1 MSKQSANQ
9 RNKQRQGNSKPASNA
24 ASSRPLASTK
34 ADQTASKANGT
45 TATKPVETKVSE
57 PPTTKPAPLS
67 VAAKSGPKGAAKSAQ
82 PGAKA
87 GTLKRAQQRRQ
98 ERTQS
103 RFQQQ
108 REDTRSRL
116 ATILTIAVVVVLAGS
131 LITYLVIRNNAGTDP
146 LAQAQQIV
154 DPNYGPIDGVY
165 CDANEQLAY
174 HIHAHLTIYMNGQQ
188 VPLVA
193 NTGIAPVGVTS
204 NANVTCLY
212 WLHTHDNTGVIH
224 IESPTTKIYTLSQFF
239 DIWERFS
246 SSSSAFPTELS
257 SSTGWVIYVNGK
269 QVNTDFSHLQ
279 LHAHD
284 LITLAYNSPGI
295 KPDTTYAWQGL

>member
-9 RNKQRQGNSKPASNA
+9 RNKQRQGNNKSANNA
-24 ASSRPLASTK
+24 APSRPLTSVKPA
-34 ADQTASKANGT
+34 QTASKANGT
-45 TATKPVETKVSE
+45 TATKPVEAKANG
-57 PPTTKPAPLS
+57 TTTAKPAQI
-67 VAAKSGPKGAAKSAQ
+67 ATKSGSTGTPKPAQQGAN
-82 PGAKA
+82 A

-98 ERTQS
+98 QKTQN
-103 RFQQQ
+103 RFAQQ
-108 REDTRSRL
+108 RDDAKSRL

-131 LITYLVIRNNAGTDP
+131 LITYLVIRNNAGTDN

-154 DPNYGPIDGVY
+154 DPGYQPIDGVY
-165 CDANEQLAY
+165 CDTLEQSVE
-174 HIHAHLTIYMNGQQ
+174 HIHAHLSIFMNGQQ

-204 NANVTCLY
+204 SANVTCYY

-224 IESPTTKIYTLSQFF
+224 IESPTTRSYTLNQFF

-246 SSSSAFPTELS
+246 SSTSPFPTELS

-269 QVNTDFSHLQ
+269 QVNTDFNHLQ

>member
-1 MSKQSANQ
+1 MSKQSAN
-9 RNKQRQGNSKPASNA
+9 RRSKQRQGNNKPANNTV
-24 ASSRPLASTK
+24 SSRPLASAK

-45 TATKPVETKVSE
+45 TATKPV
-57 PPTTKPAPLS
+57 
-67 VAAKSGPKGAAKSAQ
+67 AAKANGATATKSAPISTKSGSTGTPKPAQ
-82 PGAKA
+82 PGANA

-98 ERTQS
+98 QKTQS
-103 RFQQQ
+103 RVEQQ

-131 LITYLVIRNNAGTDP
+131 LITYLVIRNNAGTDN

-212 WLHTHDNTGVIH
+212 WLHTHDATGVIH
-224 IESPTTKIYTLSQFF
+224 IESPTTKIYTLNQFF
-239 DIWERFS
+239 DVWERFS

-269 QVNTDFSHLQ
+269 QVNTDFNHLQ
-279 LHAHD
+279 LQAHA

>member
-9 RNKQRQGNSKPASNA
+9 RNKQRQGNNKPAGNT
-24 ASSRPLASTK
+24 ASSRPLTSAK

-45 TATKPVETKVSE
+45 TTTKPVETKANG
-57 PPTTKPAPLS
+57 TTATKPAPT
-67 VAAKSGPKGAAKSAQ
+67 AKSGSSVSTKPAQ
-82 PGAKA
+82 S

-98 ERTQS
+98 QKTQS
-103 RFQQQ
+103 RVEQQ

-131 LITYLVIRNNAGTDP
+131 LITYLVIRNNAGTGT

-154 DPNYGPIDGVY
+154 DANYGPIDGVY
-165 CDANEQLAY
+165 CSANEQLAY

-212 WLHTHDNTGVIH
+212 WLHTHDATGVIH
-224 IESPTTKIYTLSQFF
+224 IESPTTKIYTLNQFF

-279 LHAHD
+279 LQAHD
-284 LITLAYNSPGI
+284 LITIAYNSPGI